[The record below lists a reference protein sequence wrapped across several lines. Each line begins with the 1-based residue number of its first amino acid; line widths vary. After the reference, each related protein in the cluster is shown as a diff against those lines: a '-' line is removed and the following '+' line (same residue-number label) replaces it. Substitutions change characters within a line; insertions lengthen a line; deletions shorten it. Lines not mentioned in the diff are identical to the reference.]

1 MRSVDVALDSNYGEY
16 LMMSVGSDW
25 KCCGEK
31 FTINVCFVFS
41 LKYCENICNDEF
53 VLWLQTGS
61 IEEKI
66 LQRQTHKKALS
77 SCVVDKEDN
86 VERHFSVNELR
97 HLFTLSDETPS
108 ETHDKYVTQ
117 QSFSQKTLVQVVI
130 I

>member
-1 MRSVDVALDSNYGEY
+1 
-16 LMMSVGSDW
+16 MMSMGLDW
-25 KCCGEK
+25 KCCGEY

-117 QSFSQKTLVQVVI
+117 QSFSQKTVVQVVI